1 MAADMAAD
9 MAAYMG
15 KFTGERRD
23 WCAFRHSG
31 FLDEQRF
38 IRLNHQTVAD
48 TTPSRSSAMRAK
60 HSNGL
65 SVALL
70 RWRDHE
76 LWSVQK
82 PSAGCRLLP
91 LERSFEQ
98 IQEKSSQRLASHAFG
113 GILLT
118 ELSRKTPPKEP
129 FSLPPPPAMCRGS
142 FIYGITLF
150 ATAQP
155 ARTPV
160 LPPSISP
167 AFRGP
172 RANETRR

>member
-1 MAADMAAD
+1 

-31 FLDEQRF
+31 FLDEQRS

-48 TTPSRSSAMRAK
+48 SVPPRSSVMRAK

-65 SVALL
+65 SAALL
-70 RWRDHE
+70 RWTDPE

-150 ATAQP
+150 ATAQST
-155 ARTPV
+155 RTPV
-160 LPPSISP
+160 LTPSVSP

-172 RANETRR
+172 RANETGR